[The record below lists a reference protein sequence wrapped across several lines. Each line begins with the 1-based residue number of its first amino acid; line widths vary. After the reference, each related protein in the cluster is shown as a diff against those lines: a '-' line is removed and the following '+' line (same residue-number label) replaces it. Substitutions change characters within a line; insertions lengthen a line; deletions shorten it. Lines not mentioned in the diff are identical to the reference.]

1 MASFIIALLMASIL
15 TLVISQIETQNSTKT
30 IIFAK
35 SALVGRFGITSN
47 WLFHA
52 PTCPEVDGVAIN

>member
-15 TLVISQIETQNSTKT
+15 ALVISQIETQNSANT

-35 SALVGRFGITSN
+35 SILVGRFGITSN
-47 WLFHA
+47 WLFHP
-52 PTCPEVDGVAIN
+52 PTRPEVDGVAIN